1 MHTLLIG
8 HITED
13 HLSNTRKLGG
23 GVSFAAKVA
32 SLAQCTTTLVTSAP
46 KDFPYWH
53 ELETLN
59 QIDII
64 NIESPY
70 ATTFELND
78 TSKTRSLK
86 LVHRA
91 LQIQVDHLPLPAQNP
106 DMIFLGPIMHEVDT
120 AVFKA
125 CNPCFSVLGLQGFLR
140 QSDKRGNIVPAD
152 FDPQPFLEHPTNVVS
167 LSQEDHPDAANIA
180 AVLSTKS
187 IVALTRGHAGAT
199 IYESPSIQ
207 HHIRAC
213 PAKQI
218 DSTGAGDTFLFR
230 LGLGLARHETLLD
243 AANAATQNA
252 ARVVEGYGLGNLG
265 KTNFV

>member
-13 HLSNTRKLGG
+13 RLGNMRKLGG

-32 SLAQCTTTLVTSAP
+32 ALAQCTTTLVTSAP
-46 KDFPYWH
+46 KDFSYWH
-53 ELETLN
+53 ELDTLN

-64 NIESPY
+64 NIESLH

-91 LQIQVDHLPLPAQNP
+91 LDIQTGHLPLAAQTP
-106 DMIFLGPIMHEVDT
+106 DMIFLGPIIHEVDT
-120 AVFKA
+120 AVLKA
-125 CNPCFSVLGLQGFLR
+125 CRPCFSVLGLQGFLR
-140 QSDKRGNIVPAD
+140 QSDKRGHIVPAE
-152 FDPQPFLEHPTNVVS
+152 FDPQSFLEHPTNVVS
-167 LSQEDHPDAANIA
+167 LSQEDHPDAVNIA

-187 IVALTRGHAGAT
+187 IVALTRGDAGAT

-207 HHIRAC
+207 HHIRAY
-213 PAKQI
+213 PAKQV
-218 DSTGAGDTFLFR
+218 DSTGAGDAFLFR

-243 AANAATQNA
+243 AANAAAQNA
-252 ARVVEGYGLGNLG
+252 ARVVEGYGLGNLA